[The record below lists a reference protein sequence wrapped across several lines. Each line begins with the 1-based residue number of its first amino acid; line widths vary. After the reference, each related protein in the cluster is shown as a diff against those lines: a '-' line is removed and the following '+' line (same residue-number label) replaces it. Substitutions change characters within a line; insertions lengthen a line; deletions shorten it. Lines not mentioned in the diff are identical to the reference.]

1 MTQLQEAVGT
11 GLSATARVSPGVAGR
26 LAFELWRRP
35 GRPVR
40 VRASE
45 RAVHEAARTACLDHP
60 RGRVTTY
67 AWGDGERPV
76 LLVHGWGS
84 RASRWSGLV
93 TALLDAGLSPVSY
106 DAWAHGS
113 TPGRVG
119 GTVLDHH
126 DVIAEL
132 DRLSGGFEA
141 LVGHSFGVPVTQYA
155 AREGLAAGRLVAIGG
170 MGDFGYLVDTFCSTL
185 RVPKQVNAHLRRAI
199 ERAYFDGDTGI
210 WERFSVRDSGRDLL
224 VVHDAGDRVVERAQA
239 DVLVEA
245 YGGRARLVET
255 TGLGHSRIVGD
266 PGVVGTVVGFLT

>member
-45 RAVHEAARTACLDHP
+45 RAVHEAARTAYVDHP
-60 RGRVTTY
+60 RGLVTTY

-93 TALLDAGLSPVSY
+93 TALLEAGLSPVSY

-132 DRLSGGFEA
+132 DRRSGGFEA

-155 AREGLAAGRLVAIGG
+155 AREGLAADRLVAIGG

-185 RVPKQVNAHLRRAI
+185 RVPKPVNAQLRRAI
-199 ERAYFDGDTGI
+199 ERTYFDGDTGI

-255 TGLGHSRIVGD
+255 TGLGHSRILGD